1 MYRRKM
7 LSLMTSAGLGFGFL
21 PSIVSDP
28 HFGDWES
35 ETWDAGTHY
44 WRWHRNGELLLQY
57 KDYGA
62 DDVVSVQKFTADGAP
77 DRQIVPQK
85 EANSTKE
92 ALLIISTYQ

>member
-1 MYRRKM
+1 MYRRKV

-44 WRWHRNGELLLQY
+44 WRWHRNGELFFQY

-62 DDVVSVQKFTADGAP
+62 YDLVSVQKFTADGEL
-77 DRQIVPQK
+77 DRQIVPQR
-85 EANSTKE
+85 EVDSRKE
-92 ALLIISTYQ
+92 ALQIISAYQ